1 VLLLYL
7 PQKERWVVRPLS
19 DPCDGF
25 LSLKATNLSLKPRNS
40 IMLMGKSVHQYFV
53 VQRLDYLCEVKEW
66 GAVEIMHNQALEM
79 AAELR
84 AKWLYGASNIYAN
97 LALHSEMLGNTQ
109 KTIDFLA
116 QELAIAEEAL
126 AKKDMP
132 HVPAT
137 LYCKL
142 GESALDWSLMT
153 LSISISESWN
163 SNLVSSIDPM
173 IELTTESVHVLFGKL
188 KPRCFTCNVY
198 FGFYNYK

>member
-1 VLLLYL
+1 MPQRPGDTVTSMPSTELFSRRLSVLLLYL

-25 LSLKATNLSLKPRNS
+25 LSLKATNLSLKPRNT
-40 IMLMGKSVHQYFV
+40 IVVLLANYSVHQYFV

-66 GAVEIMHNQALEM
+66 GAVATMHNQAVET

-84 AKWLYGASNIYAN
+84 TKWLYGAGKIYAN

-116 QELAIAEEAL
+116 QELALAEEAL
-126 AKKDMP
+126 AKKDIP
-132 HVPAT
+132 RVPANR
-137 LYCKL
+137 YCKL

-153 LSISISESWN
+153 ELLSISISESRN
-163 SNLVSSIDPM
+163 SNLECLVSLSD
-173 IELTTESVHVLFGKL
+173 H
-188 KPRCFTCNVY
+188 
-198 FGFYNYK
+198 